1 MEDKKMKNYFENGN
15 INRKEF
21 CQDISSRTLSTQE
34 MWRVASDPRTQ
45 ASYSRLEY
53 DNKVPIKYWDQDYLE
68 KLCLESEDDTVFNP
82 DYLSYLDD
90 VASYV
95 DAKNRVEKQSILSK
109 ANEVL
114 GHIVYGISDF
124 IFG

>member
-1 MEDKKMKNYFENGN
+1 MKDYFEEGR

-21 CQDISSRTLSTQE
+21 CHDISRRTLSTQE
-34 MWRVASDPRTQ
+34 MWRIAADPRTQ
-45 ASYSRLEY
+45 SSYSRLEY
-53 DNKVPIKYWDQDYLE
+53 DNKVPIKYWNQEYLE
-68 KLCLESEDDTVFNP
+68 KLCLESEDDTIFNP

>member
-1 MEDKKMKNYFENGN
+1 MKNYFVNGK

-45 ASYSRLEY
+45 SSYSRLEY
-53 DNKVPIKYWDQDYLE
+53 DNKIPIKYWNQDYLDS
-68 KLCLESEDDTVFNP
+68 LCLEAEDDNVFNP

-95 DAKNRVEKQSILSK
+95 EAKNRIEKQSLLSK